1 MSLAFKYFKQNFKEQ
16 KFLVLV
22 TIFLTLILA
31 VFELVLPFF
40 FKRFIDIA
48 ERMSQFHLQFV
59 IYLLLYCGCLVFNNL
74 LNVLWYV
81 ILDLISGKLLYNL
94 RSKLFAS
101 ILNMPSDI
109 VNKTGYEKLKN
120 VLFSDVMN
128 IYANITMFGMKII
141 SNVLMLII
149 FLTATF
155 ILNKLLGI
163 LFFIMSGIGFA
174 ISMLSRKK
182 IKECSKKVNTELK
195 NTNSFTNS
203 FVDAID
209 LLKTNDLDEYIE
221 IKHKKTISSFTKVIL
236 KNDFFQVFLKNLLTH
251 INLIFSLLSTCV
263 LILLNKNT
271 STGNVLFLFFI
282 ANMIFSFS
290 TTLEQLISSFYSALP
305 SFEHVDNVIGY
316 YNKDNAKRTNMYER
330 LKSLSIE
337 NVSVK
342 FTNDSMPI
350 LQNINLNFLPGQR
363 IKIVGHN
370 GTGKSTFMKLVTS
383 VLQPNTGNIFINE
396 INLQT
401 FNKQFLK
408 KRILYVSQNEYII
421 NEKISDYAK
430 YMGIDLT
437 GVNLNDFLNTW
448 SFHENKDAQLLEIKL
463 ENNAVNISGGQK
475 KKLLALKLFSKCK
488 DADIILIDEIEAGL
502 DANSITRYKETR
514 HDIFKNDSTKIV
526 FEITHSQADD
536 DFFSHILHFENG
548 KATITAN
555 YITPAPTLHQE
566 QALLQ
571 VKP

>member
-40 FKRFIDIA
+40 FKRLIDIA

-330 LKSLSIE
+330 LKSLSFE